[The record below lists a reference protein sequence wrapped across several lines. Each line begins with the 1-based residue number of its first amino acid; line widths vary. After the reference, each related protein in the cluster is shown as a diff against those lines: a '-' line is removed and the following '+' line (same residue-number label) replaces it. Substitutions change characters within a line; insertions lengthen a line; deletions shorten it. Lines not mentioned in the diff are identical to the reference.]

1 MSESADNPLSH
12 NAPSTEGETAEHSPS
27 ADPTRILPSRSRSG
41 DLNDTIVLEQLRL
54 EPGKRAGSLGRIGT
68 YEILDIIGR
77 GGMGIVLRAFDDT
90 LHRDVAIKVISPTIL
105 STGNMRDRFLREAR
119 AAGGINHSNVV
130 VIYGVG
136 EHAGFPYLVMEFV
149 DGQSLQQRIKGGVPL
164 PELEVV
170 KTSLQIACGLDAAH
184 RHGIIHRD
192 IKPGNVMLQDGSDQ
206 VKITDFGL
214 ARATYES
221 SDLTTDGGIVGTPS
235 FMSPE
240 QVLGQPLDHRSD
252 LFSLGCVI
260 YAMFVGHSPF
270 RSESPIAS
278 AGKVHGESHASLRK
292 ACPQAPEYIADIVD
306 RLLEKRPQD
315 RYESAKMVVDILS
328 ARLAKLSL
336 EDYEETQAWMREK
349 QTALGGRSGRRRILW
364 AILWVTSIVV
374 ASTLAFVF
382 LPGNEAAQTTP
393 LVPEQVVVPDKPQVG
408 VPGKLTVATTGSAQ
422 FRTLQ
427 QALDQA
433 TPGCTI
439 EVMDNGTYTGPFKID
454 DPKRFKG
461 VRLIAAH
468 RPLINVRRH
477 ATCLMIS
484 GIENFRLQ
492 GFRFETVAVQHGIE
506 IKGHCPGTTITN
518 CEFLA
523 LEPRGDVRAPVH
535 FRGGTSGTAE
545 APITIRG
552 CRIQGGGVGIV
563 LGANNEVEPV
573 EFALIEECFI
583 QGDGLDYGVGI
594 VLQTAI
600 RQTVIRRNILR
611 SGDCAFSFLFNQ
623 PDTAADLTIRDNSL
637 DGFESAVRLNGSV
650 SQQTVKIQSNLIIN
664 SRTVWAAPGQLADY
678 VGWFSGN
685 WWEISPSYDEPRVK
699 TIAKLQSGV
708 ALMSRDPKHP
718 DYLKPAPTADLSM
731 PGRYRSEAASSP
743 PP

>member
-1 MSESADNPLSH
+1 MSQPADNSS
-12 NAPSTEGETAEHSPS
+12 AQRSPSPDGDTGDHSPS
-27 ADPTRILPSRSRSG
+27 TDPTRVVPPRSRTG
-41 DLNDTIVLEQLRL
+41 DLNDTIVLEQLHL
-54 EPGKRAGSLGRIGT
+54 DPANRAGSLGRIGT
-68 YEILDIIGR
+68 YEVLDIIGR
-77 GGMGIVLRAFDDT
+77 GGMGIVLRAFDET
-90 LHRDVAIKVISPTIL
+90 LHRNVAIKVISPTIL
-105 STGNMRDRFLREAR
+105 STGNTRDRFLREAR

-130 VIYGVG
+130 TIYGVG

-149 DGQSLQQRIKGGVPL
+149 DGQSLQQHIKAGVPL
-164 PELEVV
+164 SELEVV
-170 KTSLQIACGLDAAH
+170 KISLQIACGLEAAH
-184 RHGIIHRD
+184 RHLIIHRD
-192 IKPGNVMLQDGSDQ
+192 IKPGNIMLQEDTDR

-214 ARATYES
+214 ARATFET

-278 AGKVHGESHASLRK
+278 AGKVHGESHSSLRK
-292 ACPQAPEYIADIVD
+292 ACPEAPDYLVDIVD
-306 RLLEKRPQD
+306 KLLEKKPQD
-315 RYESAKMVVDILS
+315 RYDSAKTVVDILS
-328 ARLAKLSL
+328 LRLAKLSE
-336 EDYEETQAWMREK
+336 EDFDETQAWMQQQR
-349 QTALGGRSGRRRILW
+349 TASGSQHTRRGSLWILLLV
-364 AILWVTSIVV
+364 ASVIA
-374 ASTLAFVF
+374 ASTLAIAFW
-382 LPGNEAAQTTP
+382 PGNESLP
-393 LVPEQVVVPDKPQVG
+393 IVPIDPAPVI
-408 VPGKLTVATTGSAQ
+408 VPGKLTVAVTGPAQ

-427 QALDQA
+427 DALNQA

-439 EVMDNGTYTGPFKID
+439 EVLDNGTYTGPFKID
-454 DPKRFKG
+454 DPKKFKG

-484 GIENFRLQ
+484 DIENFRLE
-492 GFRFETVAVQHGIE
+492 GFRFETVAVQHGLE
-506 IKGHCPGTTITN
+506 IKGHCPGTTIAN

-535 FRGGTSGTAE
+535 FRGGTSGTDK
-545 APITIRG
+545 APITIQR

-583 QGDGLDYGVGI
+583 QGDGRDYGVAM

-623 PDTAADLTIRDNSL
+623 PETAVDLTIRDNTL
-637 DGFESAVRLNGSV
+637 DGFESAFRMNGSV
-650 SQQTVKIQSNLIIN
+650 PQQSVKIQSNLIIN
-664 SRTVWAAPGQLADY
+664 SRTVWAAPGALPDY

-685 WWEISPSYDEPRVK
+685 WWEISPGYDESNVK
-699 TIAKLQSGV
+699 AIAELQSGV
-708 ALMSRDPKHP
+708 ALQSRDPSHT
-718 DYLKPAPTADLSM
+718 DYLKPAPNAPGSM
-731 PGRYRSEAASSP
+731 PGRFGSKAGNESTVP
-743 PP
+743 